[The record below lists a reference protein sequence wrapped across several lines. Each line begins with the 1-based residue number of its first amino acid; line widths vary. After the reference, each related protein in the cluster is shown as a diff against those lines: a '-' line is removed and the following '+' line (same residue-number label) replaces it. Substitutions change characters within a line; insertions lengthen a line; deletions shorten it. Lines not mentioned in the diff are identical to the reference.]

1 MRAQAQRFN
10 IWLAEHITAAVGT
23 MWCAYV
29 FTAIALIALPSAIQ
43 SGSPVVL
50 VAWVSSNFLQ
60 LVLLSVIML
69 GQDIQA
75 KGTQKVIV
83 ETHDTVMTSHTELKQ
98 SHTEHS
104 AKLDELIRAVPGA
117 NPPSVSIHEGAA
129 NDNHGP
135 V

>member
-1 MRAQAQRFN
+1 MRAQAARFN
-10 IWLAEHITAAVGT
+10 IWLAQHITAAVGT
-23 MWCAYV
+23 MWCAYI

-75 KGTQKVIV
+75 KGTQRVIV
-83 ETHDTVMTSHTELKQ
+83 ETHDTVMTSHDELKT
-98 SHTEHS
+98 SHAEHS
-104 AKLDELIRAVPGA
+104 AKLDEIIRAVPGA
-117 NPPSVSIHEGAA
+117 NPPFPSTKE
-129 NDNHGP
+129 
-135 V
+135 

>member
-1 MRAQAQRFN
+1 MARFN
-10 IWLAEHITAAVGT
+10 TWLAAHITAAVGT

-29 FTAIALIALPSAIQ
+29 FALIAFIALPSAIA
-43 SGSPVVL
+43 SGNPVIL

-75 KGTQKVIV
+75 KGTQAVIV
-83 ETHDTVMTSHTELKQ
+83 ETHDTVMTSHSELKQ
-98 SHTEHS
+98 SHVEHS

-117 NPPSVSIHEGAA
+117 NPPSAA
-129 NDNHGP
+129 
-135 V
+135 

>member
-1 MRAQAQRFN
+1 MIEKANKFN
-10 IWLAEHITAAVGT
+10 VWLAEHITAAVGT

-29 FTAIALIALPSAIQ
+29 FTAIAIIALPSAIS
-43 SGSPVVL
+43 SGNPVIL

-83 ETHDTVMTSHTELKQ
+83 ETHDTVMTSHSELHKAH
-98 SHTEHS
+98 SEHS
-104 AKLDELIRAVPGA
+104 AKLNELIRAVPGA
-117 NPPSVSIHEGAA
+117 TLPTPPPT
-129 NDNHGP
+129 DD
-135 V
+135 

>member
-1 MRAQAQRFN
+1 MIAFN
-10 IWLAEHITAAVGT
+10 TWLARHITAAVGT
-23 MWCAYV
+23 MWCAY
-29 FTAIALIALPSAIQ
+29 FFALIAFIALPSAIS

-75 KGTQKVIV
+75 KGTQAVII
-83 ETHDTVMTSHTELKQ
+83 ETHDTVMASHSELKG
-98 SHTEHS
+98 SHSEHS

-117 NPPSVSIHEGAA
+117 EMPEVAA
-129 NDNHGP
+129 
-135 V
+135 